1 MCYKLVNSRF
11 GKVLIAIRDGE
22 NRTRFLGYNT
32 SIYQVIVYSFSAGV
46 AGLAGMLFVLQ
57 VGIITPSMMG
67 IVPSIEMVLWVAIGG
82 RGTLIGPVIGALL
95 TNGASTWFSQTYP
108 DAWLFFYR
116 SCIRLS
122 RCLYAKRDHGNY
134 FDNPST

>member
-108 DAWLFFYR
+108 DAWLFF
-116 SCIRLS
+116 LS
-122 RCLYAKRDHGNY
+122 VLY
-134 FDNPST
+134 SS